1 MDRDLDELFKIF
13 KSEKIALQQ
22 LQDYIPESDLKDIC
36 DCGFSFTENAHWF
49 EVLKGIYRLR
59 SMDMKEK

>member
-22 LQDYIPESDLKDIC
+22 LQDYIPESDLKDIR

>member
-1 MDRDLDELFKIF
+1 MGRDLDELLKIF

-22 LQDYIPESDLKDIC
+22 LQDYIHESDLKDIY
-36 DCGFSFTENAHWF
+36 DSGFSFTENAHWF